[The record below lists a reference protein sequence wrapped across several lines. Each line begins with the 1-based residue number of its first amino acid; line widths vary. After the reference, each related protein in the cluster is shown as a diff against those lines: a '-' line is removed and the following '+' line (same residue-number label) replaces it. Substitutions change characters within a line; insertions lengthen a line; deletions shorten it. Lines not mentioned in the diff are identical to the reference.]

1 MRSLV
6 VMGGMLLVTACSL
19 DEGGLAGSPVDAAAA
34 LDASGADGGGDADP
48 SDIGVADI
56 GVPDVPADCKD
67 TGPCTQSIP
76 QGWVLGAA
84 PTNPADVCPV
94 GFATKDYLAQVTA
107 QAGACDCGCTV
118 TKDPVC
124 DQGTVSLTYANDSSC
139 SLQSVSLTFPGCKY
153 MAGTYSLANY
163 VKSARLPPT
172 GGTCTGNAVEDKTK
186 TQKSPLRA
194 CDAPSKC
201 AEDYCSGALVPA
213 GFDVC
218 IHKDGD
224 EPTCPAGFATRRAVV
239 GSDFTLGC
247 SACTCDVNGPSA
259 CTGTSIKLYN
269 DSSCATEKA
278 SFVADGN
285 CGQVQNPGST
295 VSYAKYVGTLTKACT
310 ATGTKAATPTL
321 AQKTTI
327 CCK

>member
-1 MRSLV
+1 MDRLV
-6 VMGGMLLVTACSL
+6 VAAALLMAACSL
-19 DEGGLAGSPVDAAAA
+19 DEGGSVGASTDAAPVPEASD
-34 LDASGADGGGDADP
+34 LDGGADSDP
-48 SDIGVADI
+48 SDVADV
-56 GVPDVPADCKD
+56 GVPDVPASCKD

-76 QGWVLGAA
+76 QGWVLGSV
-84 PTNPADVCPV
+84 PQNPADLCPV

-118 TKDPVC
+118 TKDPAC
-124 DQGTVSLTYANDSSC
+124 DQGTVSLTYASDSSC

-153 MAGTYSLANY
+153 MLGTYTLASY
-163 VKSARLPPT
+163 VESARLPPT
-172 GGTCTGNAVEDKTK
+172 GGTCTGDTVEDRTK

-201 AEDYCSGALVPA
+201 AEDYCSGALVS
-213 GFDVC
+213 GGSDVC

-224 EPTCPAGFATRRAVV
+224 EPTCPVGFATRRTVV
-239 GSDFTLGC
+239 GADFALGC
-247 SACTCDVNGPSA
+247 PACTCDVKGPST
-259 CTGTSIKLYN
+259 CTATSIRLYN

-278 SFVADGN
+278 SFVADGT
-285 CGQVQNPGST
+285 CGLVQNPGST

-310 ATGTKAATPTL
+310 ATGTKTAAPTL